1 MVKVR
6 FYGPFR
12 KAAGTEQLSLE
23 DAAGLS
29 LRELL
34 ARTGA
39 ARGAPADSP
48 SLVSN
53 VLVNGRNC
61 MFLQGL
67 ETRVADGDL
76 IDILPVVGGG

>member
-6 FYGPFR
+6 FYGQAR
-12 KAAGTEQLSLE
+12 RLTGAQEVAVD

-34 ARTGA
+34 VRWDVGTEGSSAGLLN
-39 ARGAPADSP
+39 S
-48 SLVSN
+48 

-61 MFLQGL
+61 VFREGL
-67 ETRVADGDL
+67 DTPLADGDVV
-76 IDILPVVGGG
+76 DVLPVVGGG